1 MSAAVFDPD
10 DIMREVRAKANP
22 PPPAKTANLLK
33 SASNFSGLA
42 NLAALTEISHG
53 ARLATKAAVQR
64 WINDHF
70 TPSPPGVCAHC
81 REGARADDPFVLLF
95 VASDRAD
102 VHSSCHAAWRAERE
116 AEAVAALDLK
126 ESAFEEQPAEQA
138 EPGNA

>member
-1 MSAAVFDPD
+1 MN
-10 DIMREVRAKANP
+10 RWRQ
-22 PPPAKTANLLK
+22 
-33 SASNFSGLA
+33 
-42 NLAALTEISHG
+42 
-53 ARLATKAAVQR
+53 RLAEINSDTAVAHVVQNVQNVENARPLRHFEQIGRIEQPPTTLPKTLKAAVQR

-70 TPSPPGVCAHC
+70 VPLSPGICAHC
-81 REGARADDPFVLLF
+81 GERARPDDPFVLLF

-116 AEAVAALDLK
+116 AEAVTALDLK